1 MKRIVC
7 AIMTVLL
14 CAATMSAQGSYKPTP
29 EIIKAQKEF
38 QDKKFGI
45 FIHWGIYSMLGQG
58 EWVMQNRNIDYRE
71 YQKLASGFYPSLF
84 DADEWV
90 EAIKSSGAKYITI
103 TSRHHDGFSMW
114 NTGQSDYNIVKATPF
129 KCDVLRELADACE
142 RAGLG
147 LHFYYSH
154 LDWGRPDYPIGRT
167 GRGTHR
173 PTDQMNWQ
181 HYRAFMDAQLTE
193 LLTGYGKIGAIW
205 FDGVWDHEEDA
216 TPFDWQLSSQYELIH
231 KLQPSCLVA
240 NNHHLPPFEGEDV
253 QIFERDLPGEN
264 KAGYSGENGISSLP
278 LETCE
283 TMSRAWGYNITD
295 SVFKSTRQ
303 LIHLLVGAA
312 GRNANLLLNV
322 APQPNGKLPEVAV
335 QRLHEMGEWMKTY
348 GETIYETRGGFV
360 APHDWGVTTQKGN
373 RLFVHVLNC
382 ADRALF
388 VPTGNRAIKSA
399 RLFSN
404 GKSVKFTKSEA
415 GITLLFDTVP
425 TDIDYVVEL
434 TMKQ

>member
-1 MKRIVC
+1 MRKHIFLSII
-7 AIMTVLL
+7 ALF
-14 CAATMSAQGSYKPTP
+14 TMLSASAQSAYQPTD
-29 EIIKAQKEF
+29 EIKQAQKEF

-71 YQKLASGFYPSLF
+71 YPKIASAFYPALF

-90 EAIKSSGAKYITI
+90 EAIKASGAKYITI

-114 NTGQSDYNIVKATPF
+114 DTKQSDYNIVKATPY
-129 KCDVLRELADACE
+129 KCDVLKELSEACE
-142 RAGLG
+142 KENIG

-154 LDWGRPDYPIGRT
+154 LDWGRTDYPLGRT

-173 PTDQMNWQ
+173 PTDQQDWK
-181 HYRAFMDAQLTE
+181 HYKAFMDAQLTE
-193 LLTGYGKIGAIW
+193 LLTNYGKIGAIW
-205 FDGVWDHEEDA
+205 FDGVWDHDEDA
-216 TPFDWQLSSQYELIH
+216 TPFDWQLRDQYDLIH

-264 KAGYSGENGISSLP
+264 HAGYSGENGISNLP

-303 LIHLLVGAA
+303 IIHLLVGAA

-322 APQPNGKLPEVAV
+322 APQPNGQLPAVAV
-335 QRLHEMGEWMKTY
+335 ARLKEIGEWMKIY
-348 GETIYETRGGFV
+348 GNTIYETRGGFIE
-360 APHDWGVTTQKGN
+360 PHHWGVTTQKGN
-373 RLFVHVLNC
+373 SLYVHILKC
-382 ADRALF
+382 QDHALF
-388 VPTGNRAIKSA
+388 IPTGKRNVVSA
-399 RLFSN
+399 KQFNN
-404 GKSVKFTKSEA
+404 GKTIKYTKSDA
-415 GITLLFDTVP
+415 GITLIFDKVP
-425 TDIDYVVEL
+425 EDIDYVVEL
-434 TMKQ
+434 KLK